1 MAVAEARAVL
11 HRTANRC
18 MVQED
23 AKRAPKFAY
32 CSSIPSSVK
41 QADTVSSASRG
52 QDVPNGVSIPFNL
65 NSSFINLS
73 PNSKWWLQPQLN
85 YGYQK
90 GSTDQQ
96 FTSLECS
103 METWQKHKSSGAL
116 ARNEDNQGRNMET
129 GDKFEFG
136 IKEDDRDVVTV
147 KDLGPEVP
155 KRADEIS
162 FDPKSRIGAEKN
174 APWWRTADTD
184 ELALLVAQ
192 RSLDYMENCDLPM
205 PQNTHVKKD
214 VDVKLSCFCHDG
226 IASSLSDPKHDVVG
240 HHHCSS
246 CLYTTG
252 CPTCGSACDKH
263 FVLAEGQSENSTET
277 LLSDIPTLETTVEN
291 DPSKVQLMEALCHS
305 QTRAREAE
313 RAAKQACAEKE
324 HVVKLV
330 FRQASQ
336 LFAYKQWL
344 RIESKYLQF
353 LNSSSQS
360 MVFMPMLLWTPQ
372 ITKKAQ
378 TARDMSSSRKCTKKS
393 GFQHEASKCTVAF
406 TIGLGLAGAG
416 FLLGWS
422 IAWMFPS
429 W

>member
-32 CSSIPSSVK
+32 CSTIPTSVK

-52 QDVPNGVSIPFNL
+52 LDVPNGVSIPFNL
-65 NSSFINLS
+65 NPSFINLS

-90 GSTDQQ
+90 GSTNQQ
-96 FTSLECS
+96 FTSSECS
-103 METWQKHKSSGAL
+103 MDIWQKHESSGAL
-116 ARNEDNQGRNMET
+116 VRNEDNQGRNIVT
-129 GDKFEFG
+129 GEKLEFG
-136 IKEDDRDVVTV
+136 VKEDDREVPV
-147 KDLGPEVP
+147 KDLGPKVP
-155 KRADEIS
+155 KHADEIS
-162 FDPKSRIGAEKN
+162 FDPKSRVGAGKN

-192 RSLDYMENCDLPM
+192 RSLDYIENCDLPM

-226 IASSLSDPKHDVVG
+226 
-240 HHHCSS
+240 
-246 CLYTTG
+246 
-252 CPTCGSACDKH
+252 SACDKH
-263 FVLAEGQSENSTET
+263 FVLAEGQSENSTEK
-277 LLSDIPTLETTVEN
+277 LFSDIPTLETTVEN
-291 DPSKVQLMEALCHS
+291 DQSKAQLMEALCHS

-344 RIESKYLQF
+344 RIESMYLQF

-360 MVFMPMLLWTPQ
+360 VVPMVPWAPQ

-378 TARDMSSSRKCTKKS
+378 TARDMTSSRNRAKNSSSR
-393 GFQHEASKCTVAF
+393 HEASKCTVAF